1 MSNWYL
7 IHTKIRQERVALEN
21 LERQGFECFLPLIR
35 AEKLRRGA
43 LQVVQEV
50 LFPRYLFIRLGTGFE
65 ARSWAPIRSTLGVSR
80 LVTFGLLPA
89 KIDDELIGALRLQ
102 SEASDVVMRHFVP
115 GEQVFVTDGPCVGL
129 EAIYQMADSEGRVM
143 VLLNILSKQVKM
155 TVLPAS
161 IRKANRTNS
170 DRLDANLVEND

>member
-21 LERQGFECFLPLIR
+21 LERQSFECFLPLMR

-43 LQVVQEV
+43 LQVVQEA
-50 LFPRYLFIRLGTGFE
+50 LFPRYLFIRLGTGLE
-65 ARSWAPIRSTLGVSR
+65 SQSWTPIRSTMGVSR
-80 LVTFGLLPA
+80 LVTFGQTPA
-89 KIDDELIGALRLQ
+89 KIDDELIAQLQ
-102 SEASDVVMRHFVP
+102 VKSDSTEVQLRHFAP
-115 GEQVFVTDGPCVGL
+115 GEQVVVTDGPFVGV

-155 TVLPAS
+155 SALPGN
-161 IRKANRTNS
+161 IRKVN
-170 DRLDANLVEND
+170 